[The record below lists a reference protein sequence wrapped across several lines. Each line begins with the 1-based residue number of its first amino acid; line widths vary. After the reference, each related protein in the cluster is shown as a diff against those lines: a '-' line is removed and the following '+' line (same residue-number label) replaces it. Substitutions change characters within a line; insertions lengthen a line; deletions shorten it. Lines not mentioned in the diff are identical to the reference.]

1 MLATFFR
8 FPSISKISVQVMHT
22 LQSIQTEKCDSLT
35 LEFQT
40 MGSLPL
46 SALEE
51 EFRVLDAEDIP
62 SCDLAEA
69 SPPIQ
74 QLVQCIAT
82 LSDRYTPVSVR
93 GSVPP
98 TDFSSPNPQTLFI
111 PRITIPCDKLI
122 RSVSFLSLH
131 PSIIRIDMQTRYTV
145 PPAISPS
152 SRHLRDYG
160 AQERNDHAR
169 RCRAALPSRHPY
181 PLPATRSRLHHHTA
195 KTG

>member
-82 LSDRYTPVSVR
+82 LSDRYTPVSYE
-93 GSVPP
+93 GP
-98 TDFSSPNPQTLFI
+98 SPDRLLQSKSANP
-111 PRITIPCDKLI
+111 
-122 RSVSFLSLH
+122 LH
-131 PSIIRIDMQTRYTV
+131 S
-145 PPAISPS
+145 
-152 SRHLRDYG
+152 
-160 AQERNDHAR
+160 
-169 RCRAALPSRHPY
+169 
-181 PLPATRSRLHHHTA
+181 
-195 KTG
+195 

>member
-1 MLATFFR
+1 MIRGVNCSEYELIGGNSHGILVYTVESVILHAEEENPMLATFFR

-51 EFRVLDAEDIP
+51 EFRVLHAEDIP

-82 LSDRYTPVSVR
+82 LSDRYTPVSYE
-93 GSVPP
+93 GP
-98 TDFSSPNPQTLFI
+98 SPDRLLQSKSANP
-111 PRITIPCDKLI
+111 
-122 RSVSFLSLH
+122 LH
-131 PSIIRIDMQTRYTV
+131 S
-145 PPAISPS
+145 
-152 SRHLRDYG
+152 
-160 AQERNDHAR
+160 
-169 RCRAALPSRHPY
+169 
-181 PLPATRSRLHHHTA
+181 
-195 KTG
+195 